1 MLTNTETEFVIKTLF
16 NLFDSEL
23 REISTAT
30 EPLNWRIR
38 GLNKFV
44 DHSIV
49 SMVLGDVD
57 AKIRANLSSDMLPV
71 FEDEAC
77 IENLILM
84 SGGNKRILYRFLYD
98 LFGGVGRIETLP
110 ATQKNT
116 MRVITSAREVQR
128 RTVDAK
134 DWVLLAKVY
143 LDPLIPCSK
152 TTDYQN
158 LIRSK
163 SLLEYTGYPSYWLV
177 NPLVE
182 KIDTFQVTLKSLTS
196 T

>member
-1 MLTNTETEFVIKTLF
+1 MVIKNTELVIKTLF
-16 NLFDSEL
+16 NLFDTEL
-23 REISTAT
+23 RELPI
-30 EPLNWRIR
+30 EPFNWGIR

-44 DHSIV
+44 NHSVV
-49 SMVLGDVD
+49 SMILSDID
-57 AKIRANLSSDMLPV
+57 AKIQANLSPDRLPI

-98 LFGGVGRIETLP
+98 LFGAVGRIETLP
-110 ATQKNT
+110 ITQKNT
-116 MRVITSAREVQR
+116 ARVITSARDIQR

-134 DWVLLAKVY
+134 DWGLLARVY
-143 LDPLIPCSK
+143 LDPLISCSK
-152 TTDYQN
+152 STDYQN

-163 SLLEYTGYPSYWLV
+163 SLLDYTGYPSYWLV

-182 KIDTFQVTLKSLTS
+182 KIDAFQEALKNLTS
-196 T
+196 PQ